1 MEKSILVS
9 NYSLI
14 LIGGSA
20 GSLEV
25 IMQVLP
31 ELPKQMQATVV
42 IILHRKNDDSL
53 LTKLL
58 VGKTSLPVFEAED
71 KSTIL
76 PGTVYVAPADYH
88 LLVEKNK
95 TFSLDYSEK
104 INYSRPSI
112 DVTFETAAEAYG
124 NQLAAFLLSGA
135 NSDGAEGLSE
145 VKKAGGLSVA
155 QDAIEA
161 LVEFMPASAI
171 RMGAVNKIMK
181 LEEMKQWF
189 ASLPVND
196 HQTFLGQESP

>member
-1 MEKSILVS
+1 MEKSILTS
-9 NYSLI
+9 HYSLI

-31 ELPKQMQATVV
+31 VLPKQMQATVV

-53 LTKLL
+53 LAKLL
-58 VGKTSLPVFEAED
+58 TGKTSLPVIEAED
-71 KSTIL
+71 KTPIL
-76 PGTVYVAPADYH
+76 PGTVYIAPADYH

-124 NQLAAFLLSGA
+124 DHLAAFLLSGA
-135 NSDGAEGLSE
+135 NADGAEGLLI
-145 VKKAGGLSVA
+145 VKKAGGLSIA
-155 QDAIEA
+155 QDTTEA
-161 LVEFMPASAI
+161 SVEFMPASAI
-171 RMGAVNKIMK
+171 RMGAVNKSMK

-189 ASLPVND
+189 ASLPEKD
-196 HQTFLGQESP
+196 HQTFRGQESP

>member
-1 MEKSILVS
+1 MEKSILIS
-9 NYSLI
+9 NYQI
-14 LIGGSA
+14 IMIGGSA

-31 ELPKQMQATVV
+31 VLPEQMQATVV

-53 LTKLL
+53 LTKILA
-58 VGKTSLPVFEAED
+58 GKTSLPVIEAED
-71 KSTIL
+71 KSPIL

-88 LLVEKNK
+88 LLVEKNR

-124 NQLAAFLLSGA
+124 SGLAAFLLSGA
-135 NSDGAEGLSE
+135 NADGAEGLRV
-145 VKKAGGLSVA
+145 VKKEGGLSVA
-155 QDAIEA
+155 QDTTEA
-161 LVEFMPASAI
+161 SVEFMPASAI

-181 LEEMKQWF
+181 LEEMKNWF
-189 ASLPVND
+189 ASLPSND